1 MIKHLMSPKVW
12 LLSLFLLSSSQVY
25 AQTFSVGDRVFVGF
39 PSTTIRDD
47 AFIVGEVTR
56 VLESGDYQLSVEDY
70 VEGHDYGVFC
80 TPVAINLPDR
90 ESEYGD
96 GWELWQD
103 TRNLNQPNLEFI
115 VKADKVMAYR
125 TGQYEYIE
133 RNNTW
138 VVFGRWMSDAPI
150 LAPERIERAKKT
162 AAEIGLEGMIPAF
175 DLAIAHR
182 LAFYENGWGRPYW
195 PYETVP
201 FLNDLLDRV
210 DQEFAADPAL
220 EALWRAKPRDIDGLK
235 ADVRTYFLITA
246 IDKLIENTLDQLYE
260 NLDKADPEQVET
272 LVEHLKKFGK
282 QKK

>member
-1 MIKHLMSPKVW
+1 MNFFNQSKVW
-12 LLSLFLLSSSQVY
+12 MWVLLLFVMGNSY
-25 AQTFSVGDRVFVGF
+25 AKTFDVGDRVFIGF

-56 VLESGDYQLSVEDY
+56 VLETGDYQVSVEDY
-70 VEGHDYGVFC
+70 VEGHDYGAFC
-80 TPVAINLPDR
+80 TPVAVNLPDK

-96 GWELWQD
+96 GWEQWED
-103 TRNLNQPNLEFI
+103 TSKLDQPNLEYI
-115 VKADKVMAYR
+115 VKADNVMDYR

-162 AAEIGLEGMIPAF
+162 AQTIGLEGMVDAL

-182 LAFYENGWGRPYW
+182 FAFYEDGWGRPYW

-201 FLNDLLDRV
+201 ALNGLLDKV
-210 DQEFAADPAL
+210 DALFEQDPAL
-220 EALWRAKPRDIDGLK
+220 KRLWQQKPRDQQKVK
-235 ADVRTYFLITA
+235 ATTRHFFLITA
-246 IDKLIENTLDQLYE
+246 IDKLVDDAYDQLYE
-260 NLDKADPEQVET
+260 DLEKTDSEEVEVLT
-272 LVEHLKKFGK
+272 KHLEALGK
-282 QKK
+282 PKI